1 MFVLIFSRDTNCF
14 AAFKVSC
21 FFPLL
26 LPHLRGAGAGAGEGA
41 LWEQDDLME
50 ASLWLE

>member
-1 MFVLIFSRDTNCF
+1 MNCF

-21 FFPLL
+21 FFPLP
-26 LPHLRGAGAGAGEGA
+26 LPHLRGAGAGAGGEGA